1 MAEFVN
7 VSANIRISNEEGTRV
22 CSVTNVNPSVS
33 AQTAAAFVKAIET
46 LYNSSKCAGRLFVG
60 QDIVS

>member
-1 MAEFVN
+1 MAEFIN

>member
-7 VSANIRISNEEGTRV
+7 VSANIRVSNEEGTRV

-33 AQTAAAFVKAIET
+33 AQNAAAFVRAIET
-46 LYNSSKCAGRLFVG
+46 LYNSGKCAGRLFVG
-60 QDIVS
+60 QDIIS